1 LAAIRREGIAED
13 DEENSLGVRC
23 IAVPVRGHSGK
34 VVAGLSI
41 SGPKVRLTP
50 AHLKELKGALIQA
63 GADLSAKLGYV
74 EG

>member
-1 LAAIRREGIAED
+1 VVRKEGIADD

-23 IAVPVRGHSGK
+23 IAVPIRGHSGK

-50 AHLKELKGALIQA
+50 KRLKELKGALTKA

-74 EG
+74 GG